1 MSRRISVPSCL
12 EAWAMHSRSLR
23 LAGPALLALS
33 LGAPAAASGCDST
46 RTELPAVVPLY
57 GADLPDL
64 IKDEYF
70 VVMPDSLS
78 STEFARVEQQVE
90 DLGGA
95 ELHRYETVLNG
106 FLAHLP

>member
-1 MSRRISVPSCL
+1 MMSRRVSVPSCL
-12 EAWAMHSRSLR
+12 EAWAMRSRSLH
-23 LAGPALLALS
+23 LAGSAILALS
-33 LGAPAAASGCDST
+33 LGALAAVGGCDST

-70 VVMPDSLS
+70 VVMPDSIS

-90 DLGGA
+90 DLGGT
-95 ELHRYETVLNG
+95 ELHRYQTV
-106 FLAHLP
+106 